1 MFRLIA
7 LIVSILL
14 QLIAVAIALRLT
26 KVTKYKISWILISTG
41 FVFMAIRRLID
52 LIQFMQKKPIDDLNL
67 LNDWIAVIISVLIS
81 LGVIIIPEIFN
92 YIKKEE
98 DTRKVAEKRVLNA
111 ILRTEEKE
119 RKRFADDLH
128 DGLGPLLSTI
138 SMSLSALVKSEKE
151 KSKRDIITNAEKVTK
166 EAIASIKEISTNL
179 SPHILNNFGLT
190 SAIKNFTDKIR
201 ETKLIEINFQ
211 SNLYAQRLENDAEVV
226 VYRSICELVN
236 NTVKHAQA
244 ELINI
249 NLNFNFNK
257 NILDILYDDD
267 GIGCD
272 VENILNGNT
281 EGMGLQNLISRISSI
296 NGYLE
301 IESNK
306 GKGFHAYISINMEDR
321 YEKA

>member
-14 QLIAVAIALRLT
+14 QLIAVLIALRLT
-26 KVTKYKISWILISTG
+26 KVTKYKMSWILISTG
-41 FVFMAIRRLID
+41 FVFMAIRRFID
-52 LIQFMQKKPIDDLNL
+52 LIQFMQKKPIEDLNL

-98 DTRKVAEKRVLNA
+98 DARKIAEKKVLNA

-151 KSKRDIITNAEKVTK
+151 KSKLDIILNAEKVTK
-166 EAIASIKEISTNL
+166 EAIISIKEISTNL

-201 ETKLIEINFQ
+201 ETKLLEIIFQ
-211 SNLYAQRLENDAEVV
+211 SNTFAQRFKNDVEVV
-226 VYRSICELVN
+226 IYRSICELVN
-236 NTVKHAQA
+236 NSVKHARA
-244 ELINI
+244 NLINI
-249 NLNFNFNK
+249 NLNFNLTK
-257 NILDILYDDD
+257 SIIDILYDDD

-272 VENILNGNT
+272 IESILNGNT
-281 EGMGLQNLISRISSI
+281 EGTGLQNLISRISSI

-301 IESNK
+301 IESEK
-306 GKGFHAYISINMEDR
+306 EKGFHAYISIKLDEND
-321 YEKA
+321 KA